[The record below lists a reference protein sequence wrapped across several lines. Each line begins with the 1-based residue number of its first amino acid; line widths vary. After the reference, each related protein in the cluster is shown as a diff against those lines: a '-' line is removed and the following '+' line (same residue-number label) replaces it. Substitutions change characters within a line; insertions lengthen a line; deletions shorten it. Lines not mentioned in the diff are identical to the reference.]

1 MRKFLIL
8 AGLTVASLFGGIQL
22 RWTWQAGQ
30 TRAEIAQSWSR
41 DSVVFA
47 AIGMSNRTLYAALP
61 GMGQAEDDAFLA
73 SVVQDHHLANELRDL
88 GFERIQCGGHT
99 VVVTVK

>member
-1 MRKFLIL
+1 MKRVLIFVGLSL
-8 AGLTVASLFGGIQL
+8 AGIFGFIQL
-22 RWTWQAGQ
+22 RWTWQA
-30 TRAEIAQSWSR
+30 AQNRDELAKSWSR
-41 DSVVFA
+41 DSVVFT

-61 GMGQAEDDAFLA
+61 GMGQAEDDAFLG
-73 SVVQDHHLANELRDL
+73 SVVQDHYLANELRDL